1 MLVLSR
7 KRDERIVLTRGD
19 ERIEIVVCKVQIEQA
34 QIGIEASTDWEI
46 LRKELEPSDEAKQ
59 SIAQTEV
66 VHAE

>member
-66 VHAE
+66 GPC